1 MLCETLS
8 QVKGNVDGEGLGK
21 DTGISFVFSCIDVF
35 LYIYVLL
42 YICVLLYIFNI
53 LHSRI
58 YTVIS

>member
-1 MLCETLS
+1 M
-8 QVKGNVDGEGLGK
+8 DGEGLGK

-53 LHSRI
+53 LHSCI